1 MKTHTIKQIESPLVR
16 QDPSQRQLELH
27 KENEQLKVDIVIL
40 KKNLG
45 YLEQRNH
52 EMLKN
57 EIQYRNLIKLYQQ
70 ELKKLSNNHEL
81 LNDLSEKHQLSISE
95 IHNEINSNISNLQGK
110 IDEII
115 TNREELIIAVFNS
128 KLKEINDNLEK
139 EKKEKFE
146 DLEKGAAKKNLLK
159 HELEVLKGSIGVIE
173 AKNTHLE
180 TQNKELKHLLKVQ
193 DLEINALQKKIFE
206 LKEKN
211 VVFPNIKTTRET
223 SKSQKEIK
231 VNTMACETD
240 IVNEDHAGRYQ
251 KIIQKL
257 QKLLTIEKNNVR
269 AARNAYFRE
278 LNSRSEIEETII
290 ACIEEVKKQRKN
302 TKKSAYQLS
311 YNMSL
316 VEKLTNSEIVLNK
329 LKDFLNHKCEVQEDP

>member
-1 MKTHTIKQIESPLVR
+1 MKTHTIKQIESPVVR
-16 QDPSQRQLELH
+16 TDPNQRVQELH
-27 KENEQLKVDIVIL
+27 KENDQLRMDIVIL

-57 EIQYRNLIKLYQQ
+57 EIQYRNLIKVYQQ
-70 ELKKLSNNHEL
+70 ELKKVSNNQEL
-81 LNDLSEKHQLSISE
+81 LNDLSEKHQLSISD
-95 IHNEINSNISNLQGK
+95 IHKEINTNISSLQGK
-110 IDEII
+110 IDQIL
-115 TNREELIIAVFNS
+115 TNREEMIIAVFNS

-173 AKNTHLE
+173 VKNTQLE
-180 TQNKELKHLLKVQ
+180 TQNKELRHLVKAK
-193 DLEINALQKKIFE
+193 DLEISALEKKIFE

-211 VVFPNIKTTRET
+211 VVFPSIKTSRGEG

-231 VNTMACETD
+231 MTSMACETD
-240 IVNEDHAGRYQ
+240 LVSEDHAGRYQ
-251 KIIQKL
+251 KIITKL
-257 QKLLTIEKNNVR
+257 QKLLTLEKNNVR

-290 ACIEEVKKQRKN
+290 SCVEEVKKQRKSA
-302 TKKSAYQLS
+302 KKGAFQLS
-311 YNMSL
+311 YNMAI
-316 VEKLTNSEIVLNK
+316 VDKLTNSEVILNK
-329 LKDFLNHKCEVQEDP
+329 LKEFMNHKCEVAQE